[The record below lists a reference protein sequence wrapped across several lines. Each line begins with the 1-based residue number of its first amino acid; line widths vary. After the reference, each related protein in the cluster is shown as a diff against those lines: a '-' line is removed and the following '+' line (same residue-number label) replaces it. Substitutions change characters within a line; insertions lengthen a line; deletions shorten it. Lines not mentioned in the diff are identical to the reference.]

1 MARQFKVMRVE
12 RRFQVPL
19 SFATMEV
26 EAEELAMV
34 NAELVE
40 VVCATEDEII
50 KAAKDADA
58 LLVIFAPMTRRVLEA
73 LPKLKV
79 IVRYGIGYDNVDV
92 DAATDNGVL
101 LVNIPDFCL
110 EEVANHAIALLLAL
124 NGELLSINEGMK
136 QGRWAES
143 QLIRATIGA
152 PYEQTLGLIGCGKIG
167 RMTAKKA
174 QCFGFRILGY
184 DPYVDKSLAKEH
196 GITLVGLPELLK
208 ESDFV
213 SVHTLLNKETWH
225 LIGEKEFK
233 QMKPTAYFINTSRG
247 AVVDEAALIKALQ
260 EKWIA
265 GAGLDVFEQ
274 EPVAPDNPLLKMDN
288 VIVSPHCC
296 SHTVA
301 SIKRL
306 KTSVGQEAARVL
318 IGRWPKNVVNK
329 TVKPKINLVKEE

>member
-12 RRFQVPL
+12 RKFQVPL
-19 SFATMEV
+19 AFTTMEV
-26 EAEELAMV
+26 EAEELATV

-40 VVCATEDEII
+40 VEAATEDKII
-50 KAAKDADA
+50 ELARDADA
-58 LLVIFAPMTRRVLEA
+58 LLVIFAPMTRRVLQA
-73 LPKLKV
+73 LPRLKV

-110 EEVANHAIALLLAL
+110 EEVANHAIALLLIL
-124 NGELLSINEGMK
+124 GGGLLAINEGMK
-136 QGRWAES
+136 QNRWAES
-143 QLIRATIGA
+143 QLIRASVGA
-152 PYEQTLGLIGCGKIG
+152 PYEQTLGLVGCGKIG
-167 RMTAKKA
+167 RMTARKA
-174 QCFGFRILGY
+174 QCFGLRILGY
-184 DPYVDKSLAKEH
+184 DPYVDKSLAKEY
-196 GITLVGLPELLK
+196 GITLVSLPELLK

-213 SVHTLLNKETWH
+213 SVHTLLNQETRH

-233 QMKPTAYFINTSRG
+233 QMKPTAYFINTARG

-260 EKWIA
+260 EKRIA

-274 EPVAPDNPLLKMDN
+274 EPVEPDNPLLKMDN

-306 KTSVGQEAARVL
+306 KQSVGQEAARVL
-318 IGRWPKNVVNK
+318 SGRWPKNVVNQ